1 MKERRST
8 SREVDLLFTF
18 SFVGPSGGGAAKCG
32 ISRQKR
38 FDGLIHFVTYILI
51 SFFHLLPAAFLVFL
65 AAAAGARVIAADFWF
80 IDDCRHLRLVHEIQI
95 VVGQLL
101 KIVLFG
107 RIFFIFKIRPVPH
120 FTDRIIDF
128 L

>member
-1 MKERRST
+1 MAGVPRN
-8 SREVDLLFTF
+8 
-18 SFVGPSGGGAAKCG
+18 AALA
-32 ISRQKR
+32 RQKR

-65 AAAAGARVIAADFWF
+65 AAPARTRVIAADFWF
-80 IDDCRHLRLVHEIQI
+80 IDDWRHLRLVHEIQI

-107 RIFFIFKIRPVPH
+107 RIFFIFTIRSVPH